1 MDRALERRPLL
12 VTSSVTL
19 HLFLSPSHFCI
30 VGALAACVAYTSCLL
45 RVGNAHVKY
54 NLLLVLFSC
63 QLFSLDF
70 YTIFLVRK
78 LQHHNQSAL
87 STFLRKQYFKVLG
100 NVFIYCFFFVWVGS
114 AACAIHWICCG
125 GQALSTFMK
134 CWKCI
139 DNATEQCIACVW
151 YRTFLSYGLKYVIHE
166 IKDWHA
172 LFLLVYW
179 NWKARGRYMYINY
192 CV

>member
-19 HLFLSPSHFCI
+19 HLFPILSHFCI
-30 VGALAACVAYTSCLL
+30 VGALAACVSYTFRLL

-78 LQHHNQSAL
+78 L
-87 STFLRKQYFKVLG
+87 
-100 NVFIYCFFFVWVGS
+100 
-114 AACAIHWICCG
+114 
-125 GQALSTFMK
+125 
-134 CWKCI
+134 
-139 DNATEQCIACVW
+139 
-151 YRTFLSYGLKYVIHE
+151 
-166 IKDWHA
+166 
-172 LFLLVYW
+172 
-179 NWKARGRYMYINY
+179 
-192 CV
+192 